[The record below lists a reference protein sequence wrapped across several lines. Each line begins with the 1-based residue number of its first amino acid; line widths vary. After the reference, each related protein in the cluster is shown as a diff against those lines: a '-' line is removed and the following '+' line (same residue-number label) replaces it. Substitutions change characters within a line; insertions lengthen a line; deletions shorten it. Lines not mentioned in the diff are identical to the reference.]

1 MYLFE
6 DYSPQSIIFANVFGR
21 FLNRTFMELKEIN
34 PSVDRQFFELW
45 I

>member
-6 DYSPQSIIFANVFGR
+6 DYSPQSIIFAIIFGR
-21 FLNRTFMELKEIN
+21 FLNRTFMDLKEKN
-34 PSVDRQFFELW
+34 PSVDSQSFGLW